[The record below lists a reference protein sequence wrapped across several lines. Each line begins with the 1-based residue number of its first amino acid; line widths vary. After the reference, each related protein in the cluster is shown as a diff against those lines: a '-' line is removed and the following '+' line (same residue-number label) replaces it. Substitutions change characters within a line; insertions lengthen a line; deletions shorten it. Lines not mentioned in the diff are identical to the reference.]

1 MQRLLRLTLLF
12 SAVAMPMVMQG
23 DRPAFS
29 QERQGCFMIDGIGQ
43 LRDLSEICPQ
53 PETFAS
59 TQTIE
64 LGTGDIQVTLRW
76 TTTDDLDLAV
86 VDPFGS
92 VVAYYSPSVPSGG
105 QLDVDANAGCFSSV
119 TGSPI
124 ENIFW
129 PPSQA
134 PEGNYEVQVNLFQ
147 RCNTTGAISFEV
159 RLLVQGDIQTFSG
172 AVDDSNP
179 TQSFPFSLPQ

>member
-1 MQRLLRLTLLF
+1 MQRLFRLTLLL
-12 SAVAMPMVMQG
+12 SAAIVPMVIRG

-29 QERQGCFMIDGIGQ
+29 QERQGCFMVDSIGQ
-43 LRDLSEICPQ
+43 IRDLTDICPQ
-53 PETFAS
+53 PDQFLS
-59 TQTIE
+59 TQNPE

-86 VDPFGS
+86 LDPFGNT
-92 VVAYYSPSVPSGG
+92 VAYYSPVVSSGG
-105 QLDVDANAGCFSSV
+105 QLDVDANAGCGGV

-134 PEGNYEVQVNLFQ
+134 PEGNYEIQVNLFS
-147 RCNTTGAISFEV
+147 RCGGGGPINFEV
-159 RLLVQGDIQTFSG
+159 RLLVQGDIQTLSG
-172 AVDDSNP
+172 TVDESTP
-179 TQSFPFSLPQ
+179 TQSFPFALPQ